1 MVSLFHPKC
10 APHDKAYPKSS
21 LFFSSTHI
29 KIEIRKKLT
38 FFVIDVFDLDSA
50 RRIGG
55 KLRNSA

>member
-1 MVSLFHPKC
+1 MVSLFHPRC
-10 APHDKAYPKSS
+10 APHDKAYPKSL

-29 KIEIRKKLT
+29 KIEIKKLT
-38 FFVIDVFDLDSA
+38 LFVIDVFDLDSA